1 MQGRKTFEDEREL
14 RFSLSAHVPA
24 HNFYRRLKDRLDLSF
39 LYELTAPYYGRCGQ
53 HSIDPVVFF
62 KLCLVAHLENISSDR
77 KLIEHCSLR
86 LDLLYFLGYQLD
98 EPLPWHSTVSR
109 TRQLLPVELFEQVFT
124 RVLSLCA
131 DAGMV
136 SGHTQVI
143 DSALVKANASMGSLE
158 LKVSEEE
165 LETYFQRFR
174 TLSRA
179 DRQAK
184 ANRAAV
190 EQRVVSASRQELQE
204 IKARNRKWRLEQ
216 DYLPGAHNKGA
227 KYTSNKTHYSPV
239 DPDARIAVK
248 PGKAR
253 KLCYLLQLAVDTHRH
268 VITHAQA
275 DHADRKDSLCLPSL
289 LRGLTS
295 RLQGLGLGCTSLL
308 ADTGYSSGSNYALLE
323 REGIAAFIPP
333 HGTYRGGPAGFTYNR
348 EEDYWL
354 CPWGKK
360 ATFRKV
366 VLSKGETSKMK
377 VYYTTRKDC
386 KGCPYREGCI
396 GKLHEKRVE
405 VTYYREEYERTI
417 TRIQSRW
424 GRRMKRLRQATVEPV
439 LGTLLDFLGMRRV
452 STRGLELAH
461 KGMLV
466 AVASY
471 NLQKLLRFTPKRSQ
485 VAVMVLPR
493 PDRGALFGERFRKLR
508 EGGIRRRI
516 ESRNYYRVVQQL
528 PLLALVIF
536 SGTHYYSEAENSQV
550 SINLPASQVHTRS
563 LIYSYQYESS
573 YNYPYAV
580 ISHHRYSHGL
590 TSYLYLLQ
598 D

>member
-14 RFSLSAHVPA
+14 HFSLSAHVPA

-39 LYELTAPYYGRCGQ
+39 LYQLTAPYYGRCGQ

-62 KLCLVAHLENISSDR
+62 KLCLVARLENIASDR

-86 LDLLYFLGYQLD
+86 LDLLYFLDYQLD

-109 TRQLLPVELFEQVFT
+109 TRQLLPTELFEEVFT

-136 SGHTQVI
+136 SGHTQAI

-184 ANRAAV
+184 ANKAAV

-216 DYLPGAHNKGA
+216 DYLPGAHNKRA

-253 KLCYLLQLAVDTHRH
+253 KLCYLLQLAVDTGRH

-275 DHADRKDSLCLPSL
+275 EHADKKDSICLP
-289 LRGLTS
+289 GIVN
-295 RLQGLGLGCTSLL
+295 RLSERLHQLGFGCTALL

-323 REGIAAFIPP
+323 REGISAFIPP

-366 VLSKGETSKMK
+366 VLKKGETSKMK

-396 GKLHEKRVE
+396 GKLPEKRVE
-405 VTYYREEYERTI
+405 VTYYRDEYERTI
-417 TRIQSRW
+417 TRIHSRW

-439 LGTLLDFLGMRRV
+439 LGTLLDFLGMRKV
-452 STRGLELAH
+452 NTRGLELAH
-461 KGMLV
+461 KGMLL
-466 AVASY
+466 AAAAY
-471 NLQKLLRFTPKRSQ
+471 NLQKLLRSTPKRSQ
-485 VAVMVLPR
+485 VAVMALPKPEQVVFIKMVLGSKKR
-493 PDRGALFGERFRKLR
+493 S
-508 EGGIRRRI
+508 GIRKAI
-516 ESRNYYRVVQQL
+516 E
-528 PLLALVIF
+528 I
-536 SGTHYYSEAENSQV
+536 
-550 SINLPASQVHTRS
+550 RS
-563 LIYSYQYESS
+563 Y
-573 YNYPYAV
+573 
-580 ISHHRYSHGL
+580 
-590 TSYLYLLQ
+590 
-598 D
+598 